1 MRGIMTPRDRLTI
14 PAICATLL
22 AALAACSTP
31 PHIRS
36 QSAPDLDIGLY
47 RTYGFVD
54 RPATDTQGYTSLT
67 TRYLKDAVNREM
79 TARGYT
85 LSANPDLLINFNI
98 MAVNKVEGSYG
109 PGYPYGYG
117 YGYGWWRHGYGW
129 GAGVSDWD
137 TIRTYTEGTL
147 TIDVVDHSHN
157 ALVWSGSAVGELTKS
172 ALDKPQPAIDD
183 AVARIFGHY
192 PRAPIQAAADQKH

>member
-1 MRGIMTPRDRLTI
+1 MSERARLRVF
-14 PAICATLL
+14 PAISAMLL
-22 AALAACSTP
+22 AALAACATP

-36 QSAPDLDIGLY
+36 QSAPDLDIGRY

-54 RPATDTQGYTSLT
+54 RPGTDTQGYMSLN
-67 TRYLKDAVNREM
+67 TRYLKDAVSREM
-79 TARGYT
+79 AARGYT
-85 LSANPDLLINFNI
+85 PSENPDLLINFNI
-98 MAVNKVEGSYG
+98 MAVDKVEGSYG

-117 YGYGWWRHGYGW
+117 YGYGYGSWRHGYAW

-147 TIDVVDHSHN
+147 TIDVVDHAHN

-172 ALDKPQPAIDD
+172 VLDRPQPAIDD
-183 AVARIFGHY
+183 AVSRIFTHY
-192 PRAPIQAAADQKH
+192 PRAPIQAPADRH